1 MPYPSQGDSLDRE
14 DQRLSVL
21 SLEEIFDSDDGM
33 KIFRL
38 GSAYEPTAIDILE
51 QLLQGEE
58 FNLERD
64 KLEKLHYLLVALSE
78 RIMEQLQRDG

>member
-1 MPYPSQGDSLDRE
+1 MSYPSRGDSLDTE
-14 DQRLSVL
+14 DQGLSVL
-21 SLEEIFDSDDGM
+21 SLEEIFDSEAGM
-33 KIFRL
+33 KIFKP

-58 FNLERD
+58 FNLQRD